1 MSGKQDKA
9 SRRLTK
15 AVDEKMKKHL
25 KSLEGAKKID
35 HAEVIATYNHYL
47 RTMSFKKKW
56 AFATS
61 LLFSG
66 IKQKCLNIILF
77 WK

>member
-1 MSGKQDKA
+1 MSGKKDKA

-35 HAEVIATYNHYL
+35 HAKVIATYNHYL
-47 RTMSFKKKW
+47 RTMPYWKKVKF
-56 AFATS
+56 AFS
-61 LLFSG
+61 LLSSGMFSWIMKNG
-66 IKQKCLNIILF
+66 
-77 WK
+77 